1 MGKTDS
7 ERIVE
12 IVSEGLVKAG
22 STFLPDKIAAYKR
35 AIDQEINRQAKWTL
49 ETILEN
55 ALVAEKNHSPLCDD
69 TGIPHL
75 VLDVGPQC
83 CVTGRMLEDI
93 KEGIKEGLRK
103 LPGRPMAV
111 KGDDLH
117 RLDQSLGM
125 DEDPGALDAAP
136 VLLRPVAEN
145 KIKLHILMFGG
156 GPAIRAKTYRVFH
169 KHSVDTV
176 VDEIVSWATD
186 GTKLLGCTPC
196 TLAVGIGRSHYEASS
211 MMLQALVDGTY
222 DRQSELERTI
232 TERVNAA
239 GAGALGLGGNTT
251 VLATFMKVGPQR
263 ASGVRIVCVRPCC
276 CFEPRIATV
285 EL

>member
-1 MGKTDS
+1 MKNADS
-7 ERIVE
+7 AKIIETVA
-12 IVSEGLVKAG
+12 EGLVSAG
-22 STFLPDKIAAYKR
+22 STFLPDKIAAYRR
-35 AIDQEINRQAKWTL
+35 AIEQETNSQAKWTL
-49 ETILEN
+49 ETILQN
-55 ALVAEKNHSPLCDD
+55 ALVAEKNKSPLCDD

-75 VLDVGPQC
+75 VLDVGPNC
-83 CVTGRMLEDI
+83 SVTGNLLESI
-93 KEGIKEGLRK
+93 KAGVQKGLRE

-111 KGDDLH
+111 RGDD
-117 RLDQSLGM
+117 RCRMEQAQGM
-125 DEDPGALDAAP
+125 FEDPGALEAAP
-136 VLLRPVAEN
+136 VLIRPIEEE
-145 KIKLHILMFGG
+145 KIRLHILMFGG

-169 KHSVDTV
+169 KHNAENVI
-176 VDEIVSWATD
+176 DEIVSWASE

-196 TLAVGIGRSHYEASS
+196 TLAVGVGRSHYEASS

-222 DRQSELERTI
+222 DRQSEMEKII
-232 TERVNAA
+232 TRRVNEN

-263 ASGVRIVCVRPCC
+263 ASGVRVVCVRPCC

>member
-1 MGKTDS
+1 MND
-7 ERIVE
+7 RIIE
-12 IVSEGLVKAG
+12 IVSNGVVAAG
-22 STFLPDKIAAYKR
+22 SSFLPDKKAVYKR
-35 AIDQEINRQAKWTL
+35 AIAREKNSQARWTL

-55 ALVAEKNHSPLCDD
+55 AVVAEENHSPLCDD

-75 VLDVGPQC
+75 VLNVGPNC
-83 CVTGRMLEDI
+83 HVTGDMLESI
-93 KEGIKEGLRK
+93 KEGVRHGLRK
-103 LPGRPMAV
+103 LPGRPMAI
-111 KGDDLH
+111 KGDDAQ

-125 DEDPGALDAAP
+125 DDDPGALEAAP
-136 VLLRPVAEN
+136 ILIRPIAEDR
-145 KIKLHILMFGG
+145 IRLHIMMFGG

-176 VDEIVSWATD
+176 IDEIVSWATE
-186 GTKLLGCTPC
+186 GTKLLGCTPG
-196 TLAVGIGRSHYEASS
+196 TIAVGIGRSHYEATS

-222 DRQSELERTI
+222 DKQTQLEQRI
-232 TERVNAA
+232 TDRVNAA
-239 GAGALGLGGNTT
+239 GVGALGLGGNTT

-263 ASGVRIVCVRPCC
+263 ASGVRIVCMRPCC